1 MGDTNTHTFF
11 TSWERSPAVFNVLW
25 NTPTMATS
33 ASSSDMK
40 GSLVDLPSHP
50 VGYIAVLAALA
61 TGIIHLL
68 AGPRVMEFSQ
78 MMGVLFILNGLG
90 FLGGIALYATRYWR
104 RELYLVAAL
113 YALATILA
121 LFVFQGFSVEAFY
134 SRGSLNPMAVASKVA
149 ELVVLVCGLYLYQT
163 S

>member
-1 MGDTNTHTFF
+1 
-11 TSWERSPAVFNVLW
+11 
-25 NTPTMATS
+25 MATS
-33 ASSSDMK
+33 SSSADTK

-50 VGYIAVLAALA
+50 VGYIAILAALA
-61 TGIIHLL
+61 TGIVHLL

-104 RELYLVAAL
+104 RELYLVAAG

-149 ELVVLVCGLYLYQT
+149 ELVVLVCGLYLYQN

>member
-1 MGDTNTHTFF
+1 
-11 TSWERSPAVFNVLW
+11 
-25 NTPTMATS
+25 MATS
-33 ASSSDMK
+33 SSSAGTN

-68 AGPRVMEFSQ
+68 AGPQVMGFSQ
-78 MMGVLFILNGLG
+78 LLGTLFILNGLG

-104 RELYLVAAL
+104 RELYLVAAG
-113 YALATILA
+113 YALATIIA
-121 LFVFQGFSVEAFY
+121 LFVFRGFSVAAFY
-134 SRGSLNPMAVASKVA
+134 SGGSLNPMAVASKVA
-149 ELVVLVCGLYLYQT
+149 ELVVAVCGLYLYQN

>member
-1 MGDTNTHTFF
+1 
-11 TSWERSPAVFNVLW
+11 
-25 NTPTMATS
+25 MATS
-33 ASSSDMK
+33 SSSAGTK

-50 VGYIAVLAALA
+50 VGYIAILAALA
-61 TGIIHLL
+61 TGIVHLL

-104 RELYLVAAL
+104 RELYLVAAG

-149 ELVVLVCGLYLYQT
+149 ELVVLVCGLYLYQN